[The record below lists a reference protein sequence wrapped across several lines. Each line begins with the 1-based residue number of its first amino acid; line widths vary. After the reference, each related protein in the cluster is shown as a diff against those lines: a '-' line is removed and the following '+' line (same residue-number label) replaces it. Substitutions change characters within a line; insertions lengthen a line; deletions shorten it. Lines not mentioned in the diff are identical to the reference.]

1 MQTSSVK
8 CFGRERGMHQ
18 LIGKWYKFC
27 QMLGRERGMHCPE
40 GVQIHFHVCVLLCSA
55 AAVCHHDL
63 CWLLLCFIK
72 YKSPRF
78 FYFHV
83 CVCVSVVALGGCC
96 VPPWF
101 VSCPFLALFKTSN
114 QFFVF
119 PCMCVVVLCGCC
131 LPPWFVLAPSLF
143 YELQANQGFY
153 SDVCMLLCSVAAVC
167 HHDLY
172 WILLCCMKYKL
183 HKFFYVHV
191 CV

>member
-78 FYFHV
+78 F
-83 CVCVSVVALGGCC
+83 L
-96 VPPWF
+96 
-101 VSCPFLALFKTSN
+101 
-114 QFFVF
+114 F

-131 LPPWFVLAPSLF
+131 WPPWFVSAPSLF
-143 YELQANQGFY
+143 YWIRFDGIGEDCTAGKVHSDLPKKSFNQIWWDRGR
-153 SDVCMLLCSVAAVC
+153 
-167 HHDLY
+167 
-172 WILLCCMKYKL
+172 LCCRESAQWL
-183 HKFFYVHV
+183 AQRVIQLDLIGFVLF
-191 CV
+191 